1 MGVGGSGGGGA
12 SAFNTSVAERMAE
25 DRRAQLREIE
35 MKVMAYQD
43 ELESG
48 KVHSKPGWTISE
60 QVSRAYFAQ
69 HTLNW
74 ILEYYWSLSP
84 AALE

>member
-1 MGVGGSGGGGA
+1 
-12 SAFNTSVAERMAE
+12 MAE

-48 KVHSKPGWTISE
+48 KAHSKPGWTISE
-60 QVSRAYFAQ
+60 QVNFTFLYNYF
-69 HTLNW
+69 
-74 ILEYYWSLSP
+74 
-84 AALE
+84 